1 MPETKVATIDINL
14 VPKDPFFETLLGRS
28 LKWALSAGRYIVMFT
43 ELIVVLSFVT
53 RFYLDRQI
61 TDLNRSL
68 FQKESVIRSYG
79 DFEDEV
85 RGIQERLSQYD
96 QIEQEDNIAD
106 TFPLLAEVIP
116 SGIKLDELVIY
127 PDRVALKGTVLS
139 QKSLNILINN
149 LQISPDFSNVVVST
163 IESEGLSNSG
173 FLFQLTAQ
181 TQDTTKA
188 TPKTPTQ
195 VPAKTNN

>member
-1 MPETKVATIDINL
+1 MPTEKTATIDINL

-61 TDLNRSL
+61 TDLNRAI
-68 FQKESVIRSYG
+68 FQKESVINSYG
-79 DFEDEV
+79 NFEQEV
-85 RGIQERLSQYD
+85 RAIQTRIAQYEE
-96 QIEQEDNIAD
+96 IEQSANIAD
-106 TFPLLAEVIP
+106 TFPSLAEVVP
-116 SGIKLDELVIY
+116 TGIKLDELVIY

-149 LQISPDFSNVVVST
+149 LQISPKFHNIVVST
-163 IESEGLSNSG
+163 IESEGIKSSG
-173 FLFQLTAQ
+173 FSFQLTAQ
-181 TQDTTKA
+181 TQEAVTQKA
-188 TPKTPTQ
+188 VK
-195 VPAKTNN
+195 K

>member
-1 MPETKVATIDINL
+1 MPTEKTATIDINL

-61 TDLNRSL
+61 TDLNRAI
-68 FQKESVIRSYG
+68 FQKESVINSYG
-79 DFEDEV
+79 NFEQEV
-85 RGIQERLSQYD
+85 RAIQTRIAQYEE
-96 QIEQEDNIAD
+96 IEQSANIAD
-106 TFPLLAEVIP
+106 TFPSLAEVVP
-116 SGIKLDELVIY
+116 TGIKLDELVIY

-149 LQISPDFSNVVVST
+149 LQISPKFHNIVVST
-163 IESEGLSNSG
+163 IESEGIKSSG
-173 FLFQLTAQ
+173 FSFQLTAQ
-181 TQDTTKA
+181 TQESVTQKA
-188 TPKTPTQ
+188 VK
-195 VPAKTNN
+195 K

>member
-79 DFEDEV
+79 DFEDDV
-85 RGIQERLSQYD
+85 RGIQERLAQYD
-96 QIEQEDNIAD
+96 QIEQEANIAD

-188 TPKTPTQ
+188 AAKTPTKA
-195 VPAKTNN
+195 PAQTSN